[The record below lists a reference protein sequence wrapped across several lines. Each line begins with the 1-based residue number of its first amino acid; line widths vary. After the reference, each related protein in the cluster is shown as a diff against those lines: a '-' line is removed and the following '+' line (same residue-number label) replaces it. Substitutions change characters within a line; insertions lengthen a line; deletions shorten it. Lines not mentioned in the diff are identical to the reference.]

1 VPQQNDLNQWNVGWF
16 EEIFREGVTYMP
28 RRERTVQM
36 ENPRPHPVEGAV
48 FEANVRVAGLQ
59 YKRVSGV
66 EYAQITVLVPWS
78 PDINARAGAIAGKV
92 CAFSAREVVDPT
104 LDGILPEDPRSDTRD
119 RQTVLELG
127 PGHIVVA
134 DEGDDGIPSDQ

>member
-1 VPQQNDLNQWNVGWF
+1 
-16 EEIFREGVTYMP
+16 
-28 RRERTVQM
+28 M

-59 YKRVSGV
+59 YKRVSGA

-104 LDGILPEDPRSDTRD
+104 LVGLFDDGHAAVEVGAVDTEEVD
-119 RQTVLELG
+119 RQVDLDL
-127 PGHIVVA
+127 
-134 DEGDDGIPSDQ
+134 GDDGIPSER